1 MRKRFYILFVAR
13 DGEGEL
19 RKIPIPLHYLY
30 VFIAGAFIGMVSIT
44 GMAGSY
50 TRMLLKVTRFNQL
63 RTEKEALKTRY
74 TQLEQANKEKDIQV
88 ASLGSL
94 ASEVSAL
101 YGLKSEPL
109 LKDQD
114 SSATSDTSV
123 AVSMDQFY
131 ALRRTAMSGAA
142 TIGIGM
148 GLTNRSTSLSDWV
161 RMAEAP
167 NLWPVE
173 GPITGTFGEREDPFN
188 GEGAFH
194 RGIDISTAFGTPVRA
209 PADGI
214 VTFAGEESGY
224 GRLIQ
229 IEHSQSILT
238 RYGHLSGFAVTE
250 GQRVSRGQIIGY
262 VGMSG
267 RSTGPH
273 LHYEVW
279 VHNTPVNPYK
289 FLRLPSTPS
298 FAEAM

>member
-1 MRKRFYILFVAR
+1 LRKRTYILFVSR
-13 DGEGEL
+13 DAEGEL

-30 VFIAGAFIGMVSIT
+30 VFIAGALIGMLSIT

-74 TQLEQANKEKDIQV
+74 NQLEQVAKEKDIQV

-101 YGLKSEPL
+101 YGLKSEPI
-109 LKDQD
+109 LKDKGDESQA
-114 SSATSDTSV
+114 STV
-123 AVSMDQFY
+123 EVSLDQFY
-131 ALRRTAMSGAA
+131 ALRTSAMSGAA

-148 GLTNRSTSLSDWV
+148 GLTNRSASLTEWV
-161 RMAEAP
+161 RMAQVP

-173 GPITGTFGEREDPFN
+173 GRITGSFGERQDPFN

-194 RGIDISTAFGTPVRA
+194 RGIDISVGFGTRVLA
-209 PADGI
+209 PADGV
-214 VTFAGEESGY
+214 VTFVGQESGY

-229 IEHSQSILT
+229 IEHAQSIST
-238 RYGHLSGFAVTE
+238 RYGHLSAFAVTQ
-250 GQRVSRGQIIGY
+250 GQHVTRGQVIGY

-279 VHNTPVNPYK
+279 VHNSPVNPYK
-289 FLRLPSTPS
+289 YLRISATSSLAGTT
-298 FAEAM
+298 

>member
-1 MRKRFYILFVAR
+1 LQKRFYILFVAR

-30 VFIAGAFIGMVSIT
+30 VFMIGALIGMMSIT

-50 TRMLLKVTRFNQL
+50 TRMLSKVMRFNQL
-63 RTEKEALKTRY
+63 RSEKEALKNRY
-74 TQLEQANKEKDIQV
+74 NQLEQVAKEKDIQV

-101 YGLKSEPL
+101 YGFKAEPML
-109 LKDQD
+109 LKKDAEGEETD
-114 SSATSDTSV
+114 VSV
-123 AVSMDQFY
+123 QGSLDQFY

-148 GLTNRSTSLSDWV
+148 GVRQATVSDW
-161 RMAEAP
+161 MALAAAP
-167 NLWPVE
+167 TLWPVE
-173 GPITGTFGEREDPFN
+173 GRITGSFGERTDPFN

-194 RGIDISTAFGTPVRA
+194 RGVDISTGFGTRIVA

-214 VTFAGEESGY
+214 VTFASEESGY

-229 IEHSQSILT
+229 IDHGHNITT
-238 RYGHLSGFAVTE
+238 RYGHLSSFAVSN
-250 GQRVSRGQIIGY
+250 GQRVTRGEVIGY

-279 VHNTPVNPYK
+279 VRNSPVNPYK
-289 FLRLPSTPS
+289 YLRMSASTGFNS
-298 FAEAM
+298 GD

>member
-13 DGEGEL
+13 DAEGEL

-30 VFIAGAFIGMVSIT
+30 VFIAGALIGMLSIT

-50 TRMLLKVTRFNQL
+50 TRMLFKVMRFNQL

-74 TQLEQANKEKDIQV
+74 SQLEQEAKEKDIQV

-101 YGLKSEPL
+101 YGLKSDAILQEQT
-109 LKDQD
+109 KAAAD
-114 SSATSDTSV
+114 SNVEMSLDEF
-123 AVSMDQFY
+123 D

-148 GLTNRSTSLSDWV
+148 GLTSRSASLSDWV

-173 GPITGTFGEREDPFN
+173 GRITGAFGEREDPFN

-194 RGIDISTAFGTPVRA
+194 RGIDISTSFGTPVRA
-209 PADGI
+209 PADGV
-214 VTFAGEESGY
+214 VTFAGNESGY
-224 GRLIQ
+224 GRLLQ
-229 IEHSQSILT
+229 LEHSQGILT
-238 RYGHLSGFAVTE
+238 RYGHLSGFAVSE
-250 GQRVSRGQIIGY
+250 GQRVSRGQVIGY

-279 VHNTPVNPYK
+279 VHGSPVNPYK
-289 FLRLPSTPS
+289 FLRISPMAA
-298 FAEAM
+298 FAGTT

>member
-1 MRKRFYILFVAR
+1 MSKRFYILFVTR
-13 DGEGEL
+13 DAEGEL

-30 VFIAGAFIGMVSIT
+30 VFIVGALIGMLSIT

-74 TQLEQANKEKDIQV
+74 NQLEQVAKEKDIQV

-101 YGLKSEPL
+101 YGLKSEPI
-109 LKDQD
+109 LKETAEEAQDTNVEVSLDQL
-114 SSATSDTSV
+114 
-123 AVSMDQFY
+123 Y
-131 ALRRTAMSGAA
+131 ALRRSAMSGAA

-148 GLTNRSTSLSDWV
+148 GLTSRPASLTDWV

-173 GPITGTFGEREDPFN
+173 GRITGAFGERQDPFN

-194 RGIDISTAFGTPVRA
+194 RGIDISVGFGTPILA
-209 PADGI
+209 PADGV
-214 VTFAGEESGY
+214 VTFVGQESGY

-229 IEHSQSILT
+229 IEHAQDIST
-238 RYGHLSGFAVTE
+238 RFGHLSAFAVTE
-250 GQRVSRGQIIGY
+250 GQHVARGQVIGY
-262 VGMSG
+262 VGQSG
-267 RSTGPH
+267 RATGPH

-279 VHNTPVNPYK
+279 VHNSPVNPYK
-289 FLRLPSTPS
+289 YLRISPTVS
-298 FAEAM
+298 FAGSV